1 MTDRM
6 MRTFEFTASQTL
18 PAPLERVFEFFSDPR
33 NLERITPPWVAFRIV
48 TPGEIEMRAGALI
61 DYRLRI
67 RGVPMRWRTEITEWD
82 PPHGFV
88 DTQLRGPYRK
98 WVHTHRFTA
107 RGAETLVEDHI
118 EYAVPGGAFVE
129 RLFVRGDVERIFA
142 YRRRVLDDL
151 FVDGRAALPSRTG

>member
-1 MTDRM
+1 
-6 MRTFEFTASQTL
+6 MRTFELHASQTL
-18 PAPLERVFEFFSDPR
+18 AAPLGQVFEFFSDPR

-48 TPGEIEMRAGALI
+48 TPGEIEMREGALI

-67 RGVPMRWRTEITEWD
+67 RGVAMGWRTEITEWD
-82 PPHGFV
+82 PPHRFV

-107 RGAETLVEDHI
+107 RGDRTLVDDRV
-118 EYAVPGGAFVE
+118 EYAVPGGAPIERLIE

-142 YRRRVLDDL
+142 YRRRVLDEL
-151 FVDGRAALPSRTG
+151 FADVSTASRVG